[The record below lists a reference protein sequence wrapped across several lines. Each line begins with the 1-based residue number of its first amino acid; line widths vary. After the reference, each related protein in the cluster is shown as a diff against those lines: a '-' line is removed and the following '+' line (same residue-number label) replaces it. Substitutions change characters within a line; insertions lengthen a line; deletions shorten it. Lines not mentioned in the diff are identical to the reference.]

1 MSTHLGTAR
10 HRSLPRQSLPVG
22 RLRAAR
28 RLTLCAPCSLS
39 IASIAAIPHG
49 ATAGVCKIAPLVKSP
64 IGGRVSVMT
73 KIVGMIPAR
82 MKASRFP
89 GKPLFPILGRP
100 MVEHVWH
107 RAALFDRWDELAI
120 CTCDAEIME
129 YAKAKNFP
137 VIMTADTHIRALDR
151 VAEAATKCTT
161 KLGSNDVVVC
171 VQGDEPMLRPNMIAA
186 VCDPFFEDE
195 TVQGTILAVHI
206 LDEEVFVNPDT
217 VKLVHDTN
225 RDVLYTSR
233 APIPYGK
240 KFSPEL
246 NALRIGGIFAF
257 RWHFL

>member
-1 MSTHLGTAR
+1 
-10 HRSLPRQSLPVG
+10 
-22 RLRAAR
+22 
-28 RLTLCAPCSLS
+28 
-39 IASIAAIPHG
+39 
-49 ATAGVCKIAPLVKSP
+49 
-64 IGGRVSVMT
+64 
-73 KIVGMIPAR
+73 
-82 MKASRFP
+82 
-89 GKPLFPILGRP
+89 

-120 CTCDAEIME
+120 CTCDSEIMA

-137 VIMTADTHIRALDR
+137 AIMTADTHIRALDR

-161 KLGSNDVVVC
+161 KLGLNDVVVC
-171 VQGDEPMLRPNMIAA
+171 VQGDEPMLRPDMIAA
-186 VCDPFFEDE
+186 VCDPFLEDK

-206 LDEEVFVNPDT
+206 VDEEVFVNPDT

-225 RDVLYTSR
+225 GDVLYTSR

-257 RWHFL
+257 RWHFLKTFTELAPTPLEILESCDSNRICGSGLKQRAALYPNVPFFSVDSPQDSTIVEREMVKDPYWGQY